1 MLERMINFLKRIW
14 LKYFSNQKFKPR
26 IISLEE
32 KIAVHEAGHAITAWI
47 CPHVQEVSLATIES
61 EFGGTVLFKIFDK
74 TWPQIV
80 ISLAGVAAEQLI
92 FGKFNPKP
100 AEMDLL
106 SARALCKK
114 INIEDLPIKSRI
126 ISDLSFDKIF
136 FQKLSKKEKIILL
149 TAYLKAKEI
158 LSDRKVLLIKLISS
172 LLLLKSM
179 NEKQLS
185 LVLGK
190 RDFIKILASFKGK
203 DFL

>member
-14 LKYFSNQKFKPR
+14 LKFFSNQKSTPR

-32 KIAVHEAGHAITAWI
+32 KIAFHEAGHAIAAWI

-61 EFGGTVLFKIFDK
+61 EFGGMVLFKVFAK

-80 ISLAGVAAEQLI
+80 ISLAGIAAEQII
-92 FGKFNPKP
+92 FGKFNAKP
-100 AEMDLL
+100 AETDLL

-114 INIEDLPIKSRI
+114 INIENIPIKSRMTLG
-126 ISDLSFDKIF
+126 LSFDKIF
-136 FQKLSKKEKIILL
+136 LQKLSKKEKIILSA
-149 TAYLKAKEI
+149 AYLKAKEI
-158 LSDRKVLLIKLISS
+158 LSDKKILLIKLTSS

-190 RDFIKILASFKGK
+190 RDFIKILASFNGK